1 MPLFRVPVEV
11 QKTIGK
17 LLRNT
22 SMNPTARYNLA
33 KGLADIFEETDVFF
47 TDSHRKR
54 FLGYALPL
62 KDDV

>member
-22 SMNPTARYNLA
+22 PMSSTARVALA
-33 KGLADIFEETDVFF
+33 RGLADIFEETDVFF
-47 TDSHRKR
+47 TDTHRKR

-62 KDDV
+62 KDEI